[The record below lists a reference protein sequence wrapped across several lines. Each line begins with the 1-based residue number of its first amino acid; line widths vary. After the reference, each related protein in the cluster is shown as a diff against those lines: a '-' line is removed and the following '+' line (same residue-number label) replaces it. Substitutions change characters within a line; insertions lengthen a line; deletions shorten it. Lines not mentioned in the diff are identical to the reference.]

1 MIRRQKKKSAL
12 ESIISQAN
20 NYRQQIAMISL
31 LIILLSFLFPGG
43 KTLLYSYQL
52 NDVSKE
58 EIVAPFNFPILK
70 NNVELQSDL
79 NEAIAL
85 EPYLFVRSNSA
96 VNKQIEEINTFFDLT
111 KKIQIANLKLI
122 ESRNNLYIERFSKN
136 FNRSITI
143 VEADSALLSELKN
156 RMINIFSFTGED
168 DKWNKI
174 LFESTSSSAKI
185 DLETLKKRIIK
196 ISRNRWAE
204 GIYDIPISNILSN
217 QVAMNLSDGKA
228 NILTDPSDYND
239 LQTAWTKARVEITN
253 EFSDNQVIQR
263 EIGYSLIVELM
274 KPNLIFDR
282 ETTERRKQAR
292 LDRVPRNKG
301 IILENERVVEA
312 NKRITEDDLE
322 KLYSLSVAV
331 DAKSASED
339 ILQIALA
346 YLGRLIV
353 VGILVSLL
361 FGFIFVYKRSIFEDQ
376 KMVLFLSIIFLIEGV
391 LTYLLT
397 QKFALSEYLI
407 PITVAAMVITIMF
420 DGFVGLIATFS
431 MALLIGTQIGNNVEF
446 MITSV
451 FISIMG
457 IYTVRNLR
465 RRSQLFTAI
474 FVLIAS
480 SAIAIVGQGLFKGHT
495 WQVMSYDMT
504 NLLLLSVLSPI
515 LTYGLIGILEVSF
528 GITTNLTLIELLDF
542 QQPLLKRLQKE
553 ANGTFNHCV
562 VVGNL
567 AEACADAIGAN
578 SLLCRVGAY
587 YHDIGKML
595 RPEYYI
601 ENQYG
606 GENKHDKLT
615 PVMSAKIIKSHVS
628 DGLLLAKEYS
638 LPSIVSDFIP
648 MHHGTTRVEYFYRK
662 AIEEEKNVDEDQFR
676 YPGPKPN
683 TKETGILM
691 ICEAIEAGIRSIK
704 EPDIIKIDDM
714 ITKIINS
721 RVSSG
726 QLSEC
731 PLTMDEL
738 NRIKGNMDSNTG
750 LLSVLKGIYHIRIE
764 YPDELESNK
773 ATSND

>member
-1 MIRRQKKKSAL
+1 MIRNRKKKSFL
-12 ESIISQAN
+12 EIIFSQS
-20 NYRQQIAMISL
+20 NYYWQQIAMI
-31 LIILLSFLFPGG
+31 LILVISLSFLFPGG

-70 NNVELQSDL
+70 NSNELQSDL
-79 NEAIAL
+79 DEAITL
-85 EPYLFVRSNSA
+85 EPFIFIRSNNA
-96 VNKQIEEINTFFDLT
+96 VAIQLQEIDTFFDLT
-111 KKIQIANLKLI
+111 KKIQRANIKLI
-122 ESRNNLYIERFSKN
+122 NSKNNLYRNRFSEN
-136 FNRSITI
+136 FNASRIA
-143 VEADSALLSELKN
+143 VEADSTSLEQLKN
-156 RMINIFSFTGED
+156 KMIEAFSFIDED
-168 DKWNKI
+168 DKWDMILFDNPSSRNKI
-174 LFESTSSSAKI
+174 NLEKI
-185 DLETLKKRIIK
+185 EKKIIK

-204 GIYDIPISNILSN
+204 GIYDIPILDILSK
-217 QVAMNLSDGKA
+217 QIAMNLLDGKA
-228 NILTDPSDYND
+228 NILVNPSDYND
-239 LQTAWTKARVEITN
+239 LQSAWTKARVEITN
-253 EFSDNQVIQR
+253 EFTENEMIQR

-274 KPNLIFDR
+274 KPNLLYDR
-282 ETTERRKQAR
+282 ETTERRQQAR

-312 NKRITEDDLE
+312 NKRITNDDLE
-322 KLYSLSVAV
+322 KLFSLSLAV

-339 ILQIALA
+339 FVQITLA
-346 YLGRLIV
+346 YLGRIIV

-361 FGFIFVYKRSIFEDQ
+361 FGFLFVYKKTIFEDQ
-376 KMVLFLSIIFLIEGV
+376 KMVLFLCFIFLIEGV
-391 LTYLLT
+391 LAYLFT
-397 QKFALSEYLI
+397 QKLALSEYLI
-407 PITVAAMVITIMF
+407 PITVAAMVVTIMF
-420 DGFVGLIATFS
+420 DGFVGLIAMFS
-431 MALLIGTQIGNNVEF
+431 MTFLIGTQIGNNVEF
-446 MITSV
+446 MITSL
-451 FISIMG
+451 FTSIMG

-474 FVLIAS
+474 FVLIGC
-480 SAIAIVGQGLFKGHT
+480 SALAIIGQGLFKGYD
-495 WQVMSYDMT
+495 WQVMSYDMM

-542 QQPLLKRLQKE
+542 QQPLLKRLQQE

-567 AEACADAIGAN
+567 AEACADSIGAN

-606 GENKHDKLT
+606 GENKHDKLS

-638 LPSIVSDFIP
+638 LPNIVSDFIP
-648 MHHGTTRVEYFYRK
+648 MHHGTTRVEYFYRQ
-662 AIEEEKNVDEDQFR
+662 ALEDNKNVDEEQFK
-676 YPGPKPN
+676 YSGPKPN

-704 EPDIIKIDDM
+704 EPDLIKIEEM
-714 ITKIINS
+714 ITNIINS
-721 RVSSG
+721 RISSG

-738 NRIKGNMDSNTG
+738 TRIKGNMDGNSG
-750 LLSVLKGIYHIRIE
+750 LLSVLKGIYHIRLE
-764 YPDELESNK
+764 YPDELENSK
-773 ATSND
+773 AAEK

>member
-1 MIRRQKKKSAL
+1 
-12 ESIISQAN
+12 
-20 NYRQQIAMISL
+20 
-31 LIILLSFLFPGG
+31 
-43 KTLLYSYQL
+43 L

-79 NEAIAL
+79 DEAIAL

-96 VNKQIEEINTFFDLT
+96 VNNQIKEINTFFDLT
-111 KKIQIANLKLI
+111 KKNQIANLKLI
-122 ESRNNLYIERFSKN
+122 ESRNNLYIDRFSKN
-136 FNRSITI
+136 FNKSRMI
-143 VEADSALLSELKN
+143 VEADSVSLSELNN
-156 RMINIFSFTGED
+156 RMKKTFTFTGED

-174 LFESTSSSAKI
+174 LFESTSSYTEI
-185 DLETLKKRIIK
+185 DLETLKKIIIK

-217 QVAMNLSDGKA
+217 QVAMNLSNGKA
-228 NILTDPSDYND
+228 NILTSPTDYND

-253 EFSDNQVIQR
+253 EFSDKQLIER

-282 ETTERRKQAR
+282 ETTERRQQAR

-339 ILQIALA
+339 TLQIALA

-353 VGILVSLL
+353 VGILASLL

-376 KMVLFLSIIFLIEGV
+376 KMVLFLSIIFLIEGI

-431 MALLIGTQIGNNVEF
+431 MALLIGTQIGNNVDF

-495 WQVMSYDMT
+495 WQAMSYDMT

-628 DGLLLAKEYS
+628 DGLILAKEYS

-704 EPDIIKIDDM
+704 DPDLIKIDDM

-738 NRIKGNMDSNTG
+738 NRIKGNMDGNTG

-764 YPDELESNK
+764 YPDELENNK
-773 ATSND
+773 ANKQ

>member
-1 MIRRQKKKSAL
+1 MIRNRKKKSFL
-12 ESIISQAN
+12 EIIFSQS
-20 NYRQQIAMISL
+20 NYYWQQIAMI
-31 LIILLSFLFPGG
+31 LILVISLSFLFPGG

-70 NNVELQSDL
+70 NSNELQSDL
-79 NEAIAL
+79 DEAITL
-85 EPYLFVRSNSA
+85 EPFIFIRSNNA
-96 VNKQIEEINTFFDLT
+96 VATQLQEIDTFFDLT
-111 KKIQIANLKLI
+111 KKIQRANIKLI
-122 ESRNNLYIERFSKN
+122 NSKNNLYRNRFSEN
-136 FNRSITI
+136 FNASRIA
-143 VEADSALLSELKN
+143 VEADSTSLEQLKN
-156 RMINIFSFTGED
+156 KMIEAFSFIDED
-168 DKWNKI
+168 DKWDMILFDNPSSRNKI
-174 LFESTSSSAKI
+174 NLEKI
-185 DLETLKKRIIK
+185 EKKIIK

-204 GIYDIPISNILSN
+204 GIYDIPILDILSK
-217 QVAMNLSDGKA
+217 QIAMNLLDGKA
-228 NILTDPSDYND
+228 NILVDPSDYND
-239 LQTAWTKARVEITN
+239 LQSAWTKARVEITN
-253 EFSDNQVIQR
+253 EFTENEMIQR

-274 KPNLIFDR
+274 KPNLLYDR
-282 ETTERRKQAR
+282 ETTERRQQAR

-322 KLYSLSVAV
+322 KLFSLSLAV

-339 ILQIALA
+339 FLQITLA
-346 YLGRLIV
+346 YLGRIIV

-361 FGFIFVYKRSIFEDQ
+361 FGFLFVYKKTIFEDQ
-376 KMVLFLSIIFLIEGV
+376 KMVLFLCFIFLIEGV
-391 LTYLLT
+391 LAYLFT
-397 QKFALSEYLI
+397 QKLALSEYLI

-431 MALLIGTQIGNNVEF
+431 MTFLIGTQIGNNVEF
-446 MITSV
+446 MITSL
-451 FISIMG
+451 FTSIMG

-474 FVLIAS
+474 FVLIGC
-480 SAIAIVGQGLFKGHT
+480 SALAIIGQGLFKGYD
-495 WQVMSYDMT
+495 WQVMSYDMM

-542 QQPLLKRLQKE
+542 QQPLLKRLQQE

-567 AEACADAIGAN
+567 AEACADSIGAN

-606 GENKHDKLT
+606 GENKHDKLS

-638 LPSIVSDFIP
+638 LPNIVSDFIP
-648 MHHGTTRVEYFYRK
+648 MHHGTTRVEYFYRQ
-662 AIEEEKNVDEDQFR
+662 ALEDDKNVDEEQFK
-676 YPGPKPN
+676 YSGPKPN

-704 EPDIIKIDDM
+704 EPDLIKIEEM
-714 ITKIINS
+714 ITNIINS
-721 RVSSG
+721 RISSG

-738 NRIKGNMDSNTG
+738 TRIKGNMDGNSG

-764 YPDELESNK
+764 YPDELENSK
-773 ATSND
+773 AAEK

>member
-1 MIRRQKKKSAL
+1 MI
-12 ESIISQAN
+12 E
-20 NYRQQIAMISL
+20 
-31 LIILLSFLFPGG
+31 
-43 KTLLYSYQL
+43 
-52 NDVSKE
+52 
-58 EIVAPFNFPILK
+58 
-70 NNVELQSDL
+70 
-79 NEAIAL
+79 
-85 EPYLFVRSNSA
+85 
-96 VNKQIEEINTFFDLT
+96 
-111 KKIQIANLKLI
+111 
-122 ESRNNLYIERFSKN
+122 
-136 FNRSITI
+136 
-143 VEADSALLSELKN
+143 
-156 RMINIFSFTGED
+156 IFSFIDED
-168 DKWNKI
+168 DKWNMV
-174 LFESTSSSAKI
+174 LFDDLSSRNKI
-185 DLETLKKRIIK
+185 DLEKIEKKIIK

-204 GIYDIPISNILSN
+204 GIYDIPISDILSK
-217 QVAMNLSDGKA
+217 QVAMNLLDGKA
-228 NILTDPSDYND
+228 NILVDPSDYND
-239 LQTAWTKARVEITN
+239 LQAAWTKARVEITN
-253 EFSDNQVIQR
+253 EFTENEITQR

-274 KPNLIFDR
+274 KPNLLFDR
-282 ETTERRKQAR
+282 ETTERRQQAR

-322 KLYSLSVAV
+322 KLFSLSLAV

-339 ILQIALA
+339 IVQITLA
-346 YLGRLIV
+346 YLGRIIV
-353 VGILVSLL
+353 IGILVSLL
-361 FGFIFVYKRSIFEDQ
+361 FGFLFVYKKTIFEDQ
-376 KMVLFLSIIFLIEGV
+376 KMVLFLCFIFLIEGV
-391 LTYLLT
+391 LAYLFT
-397 QKFALSEYLI
+397 QKLALSEYLI

-431 MALLIGTQIGNNVEF
+431 MIFLIGTQIGNNVEF
-446 MITSV
+446 MITSL
-451 FISIMG
+451 FTSIMG

-474 FVLIAS
+474 FVLIGC
-480 SAIAIVGQGLFKGHT
+480 SALAIIGQGLFKGYD
-495 WQVMSYDMT
+495 WQIMSYDMM
-504 NLLLLSVLSPI
+504 NLLLLSILSPI

-542 QQPLLKRLQKE
+542 QQPLLKRLQQE

-638 LPSIVSDFIP
+638 LPKIVSDFIP
-648 MHHGTTRVEYFYRK
+648 MHHGTSRVEYFYRQ
-662 AIEEEKNVDEDQFR
+662 ALEEDNNVDEEQFK
-676 YPGPKPN
+676 YSGPKPN

-704 EPDIIKIDDM
+704 EPDLIKIEEM

-721 RVSSG
+721 RISSG

-738 NRIKGNMDSNTG
+738 TRIKGNMDGNSG

-764 YPDELESNK
+764 YPEELENSK
-773 ATSND
+773 AAEK

>member
-1 MIRRQKKKSAL
+1 MIRGQKKKSAL

-20 NYRQQIAMISL
+20 NYWQQIAMIFL

-79 NEAIAL
+79 DEAIAL

-96 VNKQIEEINTFFDLT
+96 VNNQIEEINTFFDLT

-122 ESRNNLYIERFSKN
+122 ESRNNLYRERFSKN
-136 FNRSITI
+136 FNKSRMI
-143 VEADSALLSELKN
+143 VEADSVSLSELNSRMKN
-156 RMINIFSFTGED
+156 TFTFTGED

-174 LFESTSSSAKI
+174 LYESTSSYTEI
-185 DLETLKKRIIK
+185 DLETLKKIIIK

-217 QVAMNLSDGKA
+217 QVAMNLSNGKA
-228 NILTDPSDYND
+228 NILTSPSDYND

-253 EFSDNQVIQR
+253 EFSDKQLIER

-282 ETTERRKQAR
+282 ETTERRQQAR

-331 DAKSASED
+331 DAKSASQD
-339 ILQIALA
+339 TLQIALA

-353 VGILVSLL
+353 VGILASLL

-376 KMVLFLSIIFLIEGV
+376 KMVLFLSIIFLIEGI

-431 MALLIGTQIGNNVEF
+431 MALLIGTQIGNNVDF

-495 WQVMSYDMT
+495 WQAMSYDMT

-628 DGLLLAKEYS
+628 DGLILAKEYS

-704 EPDIIKIDDM
+704 DPDLIKIDDM

-738 NRIKGNMDSNTG
+738 NRIKGNMDGNTG

-773 ATSND
+773 ATKQ

>member
-1 MIRRQKKKSAL
+1 MIRNRKKKSFL
-12 ESIISQAN
+12 EIIFSQS
-20 NYRQQIAMISL
+20 NYYWQQIAMI
-31 LIILLSFLFPGG
+31 LILVISLSFLFPGG

-70 NNVELQSDL
+70 NSNELQSDL
-79 NEAIAL
+79 DEAITL
-85 EPYLFVRSNSA
+85 EPFIFIRSNNA
-96 VNKQIEEINTFFDLT
+96 VAIQLQEIDTFFDLT
-111 KKIQIANLKLI
+111 KKIQRANIKLI
-122 ESRNNLYIERFSKN
+122 NSKNNLYRNRFSEN
-136 FNRSITI
+136 FNASRIA
-143 VEADSALLSELKN
+143 VEADSTSLEQLKN
-156 RMINIFSFTGED
+156 KMIEAFSFIDED
-168 DKWNKI
+168 DKWDMILFDNPSSRNKI
-174 LFESTSSSAKI
+174 NLEKI
-185 DLETLKKRIIK
+185 EKKIIK

-204 GIYDIPISNILSN
+204 GIYDIPILDILSK
-217 QVAMNLSDGKA
+217 QIAMNLLDGKA
-228 NILTDPSDYND
+228 NILVDPSDYND
-239 LQTAWTKARVEITN
+239 LQSAWTKARVEITN
-253 EFSDNQVIQR
+253 EFTENEMIQR

-274 KPNLIFDR
+274 KPNLLYDR
-282 ETTERRKQAR
+282 ETTERRQQAR

-312 NKRITEDDLE
+312 NKRITDDDLE
-322 KLYSLSVAV
+322 KLFSLSLAV

-339 ILQIALA
+339 FVQITLA
-346 YLGRLIV
+346 YLGRIIV

-361 FGFIFVYKRSIFEDQ
+361 FGFLFVYKKTIFEDQ
-376 KMVLFLSIIFLIEGV
+376 KMVLFLCFIFLIEGV
-391 LTYLLT
+391 LAYLFT
-397 QKFALSEYLI
+397 QKLALSEYLI
-407 PITVAAMVITIMF
+407 PITVAAMVVTIMF

-431 MALLIGTQIGNNVEF
+431 MTFLIGTQIGNNVEF
-446 MITSV
+446 MITSL
-451 FISIMG
+451 FTSIMG

-465 RRSQLFTAI
+465 HRSQLFTAI
-474 FVLIAS
+474 FVLIGC
-480 SAIAIVGQGLFKGHT
+480 SALAIIGQGLFKGYD
-495 WQVMSYDMT
+495 WQVMSYDMM

-542 QQPLLKRLQKE
+542 QQPLLKRLQQE

-567 AEACADAIGAN
+567 AEACADSIGAN

-606 GENKHDKLT
+606 GENKHDKLS

-638 LPSIVSDFIP
+638 LPNIVSDFIP
-648 MHHGTTRVEYFYRK
+648 MHHGTTRVEYFYRQ
-662 AIEEEKNVDEDQFR
+662 ALEDDKNVDEEQFK
-676 YPGPKPN
+676 YSGPKPN

-704 EPDIIKIDDM
+704 EPDLIKIEEM
-714 ITKIINS
+714 ITNIINS
-721 RVSSG
+721 RISSG

-731 PLTMDEL
+731 PLTMEEL
-738 NRIKGNMDSNTG
+738 TRIKGNMDGNSG

-764 YPDELESNK
+764 YPDELENSK
-773 ATSND
+773 AAEK

>member
-1 MIRRQKKKSAL
+1 MIRNRKKKSFL
-12 ESIISQAN
+12 EIIFSQS
-20 NYRQQIAMISL
+20 NYYWQQIAMI
-31 LIILLSFLFPGG
+31 LILVISLSFLFPGG

-70 NNVELQSDL
+70 NSNELQSDL
-79 NEAIAL
+79 DEAITL
-85 EPYLFVRSNSA
+85 EPFIFIRSNNA
-96 VNKQIEEINTFFDLT
+96 VAIQLQEIDTFFDLT
-111 KKIQIANLKLI
+111 KKIQRANIKLI
-122 ESRNNLYIERFSKN
+122 NSKNNLYRNRFSEN
-136 FNRSITI
+136 FNASRIA
-143 VEADSALLSELKN
+143 VEADSTSLEQLKN
-156 RMINIFSFTGED
+156 KMIEAFSFIDED
-168 DKWNKI
+168 DKWDMILFDNPSSRNKI
-174 LFESTSSSAKI
+174 NLEKI
-185 DLETLKKRIIK
+185 EKKIIK

-204 GIYDIPISNILSN
+204 GIYDIPILDILSK
-217 QVAMNLSDGKA
+217 QIAMNLLDGKA
-228 NILTDPSDYND
+228 NILVDPSDYND
-239 LQTAWTKARVEITN
+239 LQSAWTKARVEITN
-253 EFSDNQVIQR
+253 EFTENEMIQR

-274 KPNLIFDR
+274 KPNLLYDR
-282 ETTERRKQAR
+282 ETTERRQQAR

-312 NKRITEDDLE
+312 NKRITNDDLE
-322 KLYSLSVAV
+322 KLFSLSLAV

-339 ILQIALA
+339 FVQITLA
-346 YLGRLIV
+346 YLGRIIV

-361 FGFIFVYKRSIFEDQ
+361 FGFLFVYKKTIFEDQ
-376 KMVLFLSIIFLIEGV
+376 KMVLFLCFIFLIEGV
-391 LTYLLT
+391 LAYLFT
-397 QKFALSEYLI
+397 QKLALSEYLI
-407 PITVAAMVITIMF
+407 PITVAAMVVTIMF

-431 MALLIGTQIGNNVEF
+431 MTFLIGTQIGNNVEF
-446 MITSV
+446 MITSL
-451 FISIMG
+451 FTSIMG

-474 FVLIAS
+474 FVLIGC
-480 SAIAIVGQGLFKGHT
+480 SALAIIGQGLFKGYD
-495 WQVMSYDMT
+495 WQVMSYDMM

-542 QQPLLKRLQKE
+542 QQPLLKRLQQE

-567 AEACADAIGAN
+567 AEACADSIGAN

-606 GENKHDKLT
+606 GENKHDKLS

-638 LPSIVSDFIP
+638 LPNIVSDFIP
-648 MHHGTTRVEYFYRK
+648 MHHGTTRVEYFYRQ
-662 AIEEEKNVDEDQFR
+662 ALEDNKNVDEEQFK
-676 YPGPKPN
+676 YSGPKPN

-704 EPDIIKIDDM
+704 EPDLIKIEEM
-714 ITKIINS
+714 ITNIINS
-721 RVSSG
+721 RISSG

-738 NRIKGNMDSNTG
+738 TRIKGNMDGNSG
-750 LLSVLKGIYHIRIE
+750 LLSVLKGIYHIRLE
-764 YPDELESNK
+764 YPDELENSK
-773 ATSND
+773 AAEK

>member
-1 MIRRQKKKSAL
+1 MIRGQKKKSAL

-20 NYRQQIAMISL
+20 NYWQQIAMIFL

-79 NEAIAL
+79 DEAIAL

-96 VNKQIEEINTFFDLT
+96 VNNQIEEINTFFDLT

-122 ESRNNLYIERFSKN
+122 ESRNNLYRERFSKN
-136 FNRSITI
+136 FNKSRMI
-143 VEADSALLSELKN
+143 VEADSVSLSELNSRMKN
-156 RMINIFSFTGED
+156 TFTFTGED

-174 LFESTSSSAKI
+174 LYESTSSYTEI
-185 DLETLKKRIIK
+185 DLETLKKIIIK

-217 QVAMNLSDGKA
+217 QVAMNLSNGKA
-228 NILTDPSDYND
+228 NILTSPSDYND

-253 EFSDNQVIQR
+253 EFSDKQLIER

-282 ETTERRKQAR
+282 ETTERRQQAR

-339 ILQIALA
+339 TLQIALA

-353 VGILVSLL
+353 VGILASLL

-376 KMVLFLSIIFLIEGV
+376 KMVLFLSIIFLIEGI

-431 MALLIGTQIGNNVEF
+431 MALLIGTQIGNNVDF

-495 WQVMSYDMT
+495 WQAMSYDMT

-628 DGLLLAKEYS
+628 DGLILAKEYS

-662 AIEEEKNVDEDQFR
+662 ATEQEKNVDEDQFR

-704 EPDIIKIDDM
+704 DPDLIKIDDM

-738 NRIKGNMDSNTG
+738 NRIKGNMDGNTG

-773 ATSND
+773 ASKQ

>member
-1 MIRRQKKKSAL
+1 MIRNQKKKSFL
-12 ESIISQAN
+12 EIIFSQS
-20 NYRQQIAMISL
+20 NYYWQQIAMI
-31 LIILLSFLFPGG
+31 LILVISLSFLFPGG

-70 NNVELQSDL
+70 NSNELKSDL
-79 NEAIAL
+79 DEAITL
-85 EPYLFVRSNSA
+85 EPFIFIRSNNA
-96 VNKQIEEINTFFDLT
+96 VSNQLQEIDTFFDLT
-111 KKIQIANLKLI
+111 EKIQRANIKLI
-122 ESRNNLYIERFSKN
+122 KSKNNLYRERFSEN
-136 FNRSITI
+136 FNSSRIA
-143 VEADSALLSELKN
+143 VEADSTSLEQLKN
-156 RMINIFSFTGED
+156 KMIEIFSFIDED
-168 DKWNKI
+168 DKWNMV
-174 LFESTSSSAKI
+174 LFDDLSSRNKI
-185 DLETLKKRIIK
+185 DLEKIEKKIIK

-204 GIYDIPISNILSN
+204 GIYDIPISDILSK
-217 QVAMNLSDGKA
+217 QVAMNLLDGKA
-228 NILTDPSDYND
+228 NILVDPSDYND
-239 LQTAWTKARVEITN
+239 LQAAWTKARVEITN
-253 EFSDNQVIQR
+253 EFTENEITQR

-274 KPNLIFDR
+274 KPNLLFDR
-282 ETTERRKQAR
+282 ETTERRQQAR

-322 KLYSLSVAV
+322 KLFSLSLAV

-339 ILQIALA
+339 IVQITLA
-346 YLGRLIV
+346 YLGRIIV
-353 VGILVSLL
+353 IGILVSLL
-361 FGFIFVYKRSIFEDQ
+361 FGFLFVYKKTIFEDQ
-376 KMVLFLSIIFLIEGV
+376 KMVLFLCFIFLIEGV
-391 LTYLLT
+391 LAYLFT
-397 QKFALSEYLI
+397 QKLALSEYLI

-431 MALLIGTQIGNNVEF
+431 MIFLIGTQIGNNVEF
-446 MITSV
+446 MITSL
-451 FISIMG
+451 FTSIMG

-474 FVLIAS
+474 FVLIGC
-480 SAIAIVGQGLFKGHT
+480 SALAIIGQGLFKGYD
-495 WQVMSYDMT
+495 WQIMSYDMM
-504 NLLLLSVLSPI
+504 NLLLLSILSPI

-542 QQPLLKRLQKE
+542 QQPLLKRLQQE

-567 AEACADAIGAN
+567 AEACADSIGAN

-638 LPSIVSDFIP
+638 LPNIVSDFIP
-648 MHHGTTRVEYFYRK
+648 MHHGTSRVEYFYRQ
-662 AIEEEKNVDEDQFR
+662 ALEEDNNVDEEQFK
-676 YPGPKPN
+676 YSGPKPN

-704 EPDIIKIDDM
+704 EPDLIKIEEM

-721 RVSSG
+721 RISSG

-738 NRIKGNMDSNTG
+738 TRIKGNMDGNSG

-764 YPDELESNK
+764 YPEELENSK
-773 ATSND
+773 AAEK

>member
-1 MIRRQKKKSAL
+1 MIRNRKKKSFL
-12 ESIISQAN
+12 EIIFSQS
-20 NYRQQIAMISL
+20 NYYWQQIAMI
-31 LIILLSFLFPGG
+31 LILVISLSFLFPGG

-70 NNVELQSDL
+70 NSNELQSDL
-79 NEAIAL
+79 DEAITL
-85 EPYLFVRSNSA
+85 EPFIFIRSNNA
-96 VNKQIEEINTFFDLT
+96 VAIQLQEIDTFFDLT
-111 KKIQIANLKLI
+111 KKIQRANIKLI
-122 ESRNNLYIERFSKN
+122 NSKNNLYRNRFSEN
-136 FNRSITI
+136 FNASRIA
-143 VEADSALLSELKN
+143 VEADSTSLEQLKN
-156 RMINIFSFTGED
+156 KMIEAFSFIDED
-168 DKWNKI
+168 DKWDMILFDNPSSRNKI
-174 LFESTSSSAKI
+174 NLEKI
-185 DLETLKKRIIK
+185 EKKIIK

-204 GIYDIPISNILSN
+204 GIYDIPILDILSK
-217 QVAMNLSDGKA
+217 QIAMNLLDGKA
-228 NILTDPSDYND
+228 NILVNPSDYND
-239 LQTAWTKARVEITN
+239 LQSAWTKARVEITN
-253 EFSDNQVIQR
+253 EFTENEMIQR

-274 KPNLIFDR
+274 KPNLLYDR
-282 ETTERRKQAR
+282 ETTERRQQAR

-312 NKRITEDDLE
+312 NKRITNDDLE
-322 KLYSLSVAV
+322 KLFSLSLAV

-339 ILQIALA
+339 FVQITLA
-346 YLGRLIV
+346 YLGRIIV

-361 FGFIFVYKRSIFEDQ
+361 FGFLFVYKKTIFEDQ
-376 KMVLFLSIIFLIEGV
+376 KMVLFLCFIFLIEGV
-391 LTYLLT
+391 LAYLFT
-397 QKFALSEYLI
+397 QKLALSEYLI
-407 PITVAAMVITIMF
+407 PITVAAMVVTIMF
-420 DGFVGLIATFS
+420 DGFVGLIAMFS
-431 MALLIGTQIGNNVEF
+431 MTFLIGTQIGNNVEF
-446 MITSV
+446 MITSL
-451 FISIMG
+451 FTSIMG

-474 FVLIAS
+474 FVLIGC
-480 SAIAIVGQGLFKGHT
+480 SALAIIGQGLFKGYD
-495 WQVMSYDMT
+495 WQVMSYDMM

-542 QQPLLKRLQKE
+542 QQPLLKRLQQE

-567 AEACADAIGAN
+567 AEACADSIGAN

-606 GENKHDKLT
+606 GENKHDKLS

-628 DGLLLAKEYS
+628 DGLLLAKEYN
-638 LPSIVSDFIP
+638 LPSVVSDFIP
-648 MHHGTTRVEYFYRK
+648 MHHGTTRVEYVYRQ
-662 AIEEEKNVDEDQFR
+662 ALEDNKNVDEEQFK
-676 YPGPKPN
+676 YSGPKPN

-704 EPDIIKIDDM
+704 EPDLIKIEEM
-714 ITKIINS
+714 ITNIINS
-721 RVSSG
+721 RISSG

-738 NRIKGNMDSNTG
+738 TRIKGNMDGNSG
-750 LLSVLKGIYHIRIE
+750 LLSVLKGIYHIRLE
-764 YPDELESNK
+764 YPDELENSK
-773 ATSND
+773 AAEK

>member
-1 MIRRQKKKSAL
+1 MIRNQKKKSFL
-12 ESIISQAN
+12 EIIFSQS
-20 NYRQQIAMISL
+20 NYYWQQIAMI
-31 LIILLSFLFPGG
+31 LILVISLSFLFPGG

-70 NNVELQSDL
+70 NSNELKSDL
-79 NEAIAL
+79 DEAITL
-85 EPYLFVRSNSA
+85 EPFIFIRSNNA
-96 VNKQIEEINTFFDLT
+96 VSNQLQEIDTFFDLT
-111 KKIQIANLKLI
+111 EKIQRANIKLI
-122 ESRNNLYIERFSKN
+122 KSKNNLYRERFSEN
-136 FNRSITI
+136 FNSSRIA
-143 VEADSALLSELKN
+143 VEADSTSLEQLKN
-156 RMINIFSFTGED
+156 KMIEIFSFIDED
-168 DKWNKI
+168 DKWNMV
-174 LFESTSSSAKI
+174 LFDDLSSRNKI
-185 DLETLKKRIIK
+185 DLEKIEKKIIK

-204 GIYDIPISNILSN
+204 GIYDIPISDILSK
-217 QVAMNLSDGKA
+217 QVAMNLLDGKA
-228 NILTDPSDYND
+228 NILVDPSDYND
-239 LQTAWTKARVEITN
+239 LQAAWTKARVEITN
-253 EFSDNQVIQR
+253 EFTENEITQR

-274 KPNLIFDR
+274 KPNLLFDR
-282 ETTERRKQAR
+282 ETTERRQQAR

-322 KLYSLSVAV
+322 KLFSLSLAV

-339 ILQIALA
+339 IVQITLA
-346 YLGRLIV
+346 YLGRIIV
-353 VGILVSLL
+353 IGILVSLL
-361 FGFIFVYKRSIFEDQ
+361 FGFLFVYKKTIFEDQ
-376 KMVLFLSIIFLIEGV
+376 KMVLFLCFIFLIEGV
-391 LTYLLT
+391 LAYLFT
-397 QKFALSEYLI
+397 QKLALSEYLI

-431 MALLIGTQIGNNVEF
+431 MIFLIGTQIGNNVEF
-446 MITSV
+446 MITSL
-451 FISIMG
+451 FTSIMG

-474 FVLIAS
+474 FVLIGC
-480 SAIAIVGQGLFKGHT
+480 SALAIIGQGLFKGYD
-495 WQVMSYDMT
+495 WQIMSYDMM
-504 NLLLLSVLSPI
+504 NLLLLSILSPI

-542 QQPLLKRLQKE
+542 QQPLLKRLQQE

-638 LPSIVSDFIP
+638 LPNIVSDFIP
-648 MHHGTTRVEYFYRK
+648 MHHGTSRVEYFYRQ
-662 AIEEEKNVDEDQFR
+662 ALEEDNNVDEEQFK
-676 YPGPKPN
+676 YSGPKPN

-704 EPDIIKIDDM
+704 EPDLIKIEEM

-721 RVSSG
+721 RISSG

-738 NRIKGNMDSNTG
+738 TRIKGNMDGNSG

-764 YPDELESNK
+764 YPEELENSK
-773 ATSND
+773 AAEK

>member
-1 MIRRQKKKSAL
+1 MIRNQKKKSFL
-12 ESIISQAN
+12 EIIFSQS
-20 NYRQQIAMISL
+20 NYYWQQIAMI
-31 LIILLSFLFPGG
+31 LILVISLSFLFPGG

-70 NNVELQSDL
+70 NSNELQSDL
-79 NEAIAL
+79 DEAITL
-85 EPYLFVRSNSA
+85 EPFIFIRSNNA
-96 VNKQIEEINTFFDLT
+96 VANQLQEIDTFFDLT
-111 KKIQIANLKLI
+111 KKIQRANIKLI
-122 ESRNNLYIERFSKN
+122 NSKNNLYRNRFSEN
-136 FNRSITI
+136 FNASRIA
-143 VEADSALLSELKN
+143 VEADSTSLEQLKN
-156 RMINIFSFTGED
+156 KMIEVFSFIDED
-168 DKWNKI
+168 DKWDMI
-174 LFESTSSSAKI
+174 LFDNPSSRNKI
-185 DLETLKKRIIK
+185 DLEKIEKKIIK

-204 GIYDIPISNILSN
+204 GIYDIPILDILSK
-217 QVAMNLSDGKA
+217 QIAMNLLDGKA
-228 NILTDPSDYND
+228 NILVDPSDYND
-239 LQTAWTKARVEITN
+239 LQSAWTKARVEITN
-253 EFSDNQVIQR
+253 EFTENEMIQR

-274 KPNLIFDR
+274 KPNLLFDR
-282 ETTERRKQAR
+282 ETTERRQQAR

-312 NKRITEDDLE
+312 NKRITNDDLE
-322 KLYSLSVAV
+322 KLFSLSLAV

-339 ILQIALA
+339 IVQISLA
-346 YLGRLIV
+346 YLGRIIV

-361 FGFIFVYKRSIFEDQ
+361 FGFLFVYKKTIFEDQ
-376 KMVLFLSIIFLIEGV
+376 KMVLFLCFIFLIEGV
-391 LTYLLT
+391 LAYLFT
-397 QKFALSEYLI
+397 QKLALSEYLI
-407 PITVAAMVITIMF
+407 PITVAAMVVTIMF

-431 MALLIGTQIGNNVEF
+431 MTFLIGTQIGNNVEF
-446 MITSV
+446 MITSL
-451 FISIMG
+451 FTSIMG

-474 FVLIAS
+474 FVLIGC
-480 SAIAIVGQGLFKGHT
+480 SALAIIGQGLFKGYD
-495 WQVMSYDMT
+495 WQVMSYDMM

-542 QQPLLKRLQKE
+542 QQPLLKRLQQE

-567 AEACADAIGAN
+567 AEACADSIGAN

-606 GENKHDKLT
+606 GENKHDKLS

-638 LPSIVSDFIP
+638 LPNIVSDFIP
-648 MHHGTTRVEYFYRK
+648 MHHGTTRVEYFYRQ
-662 AIEEEKNVDEDQFR
+662 ALEDDKNVDEEQFK
-676 YPGPKPN
+676 YSGPKPN

-704 EPDIIKIDDM
+704 EPDLIKIEEM
-714 ITKIINS
+714 ITNIINS
-721 RVSSG
+721 RISSG

-738 NRIKGNMDSNTG
+738 TRIKGNMDGNSG

-764 YPDELESNK
+764 YPDELENSK
-773 ATSND
+773 AAEK

>member
-1 MIRRQKKKSAL
+1 MIRGQKKKSAL

-20 NYRQQIAMISL
+20 NYWQQIAMLSL
-31 LIILLSFLFPGG
+31 LIVSLAFLFPRG

-79 NEAIAL
+79 DEAIAL

-122 ESRNNLYIERFSKN
+122 ESKNNLYKERFSKN
-136 FNRSITI
+136 FNRARTI
-143 VEADSALLSELKN
+143 SEADSVSLSELKN
-156 RMINIFSFTGED
+156 KMKNTFTFTGED

-174 LFESTSSSAKI
+174 LFESTSSYTEI
-185 DLETLKKRIIK
+185 DLETLKKIIIK

-217 QVAMNLSDGKA
+217 QIAMNLSDGKA
-228 NILTDPSDYND
+228 NILTNPSDYND
-239 LQTAWTKARVEITN
+239 LQAAWTKARVEITN
-253 EFSDNQVIQR
+253 QFSDKQLIER

-282 ETTERRKQAR
+282 ETTERRQQAR

-339 ILQIALA
+339 TLQIALA

-480 SAIAIVGQGLFKGHT
+480 SAISIVGQGLFKGHT

-504 NLLLLSVLSPI
+504 NLLLLSV
-515 LTYGLIGILEVSF
+515 
-528 GITTNLTLIELLDF
+528 
-542 QQPLLKRLQKE
+542 
-553 ANGTFNHCV
+553 
-562 VVGNL
+562 
-567 AEACADAIGAN
+567 
-578 SLLCRVGAY
+578 
-587 YHDIGKML
+587 
-595 RPEYYI
+595 
-601 ENQYG
+601 
-606 GENKHDKLT
+606 
-615 PVMSAKIIKSHVS
+615 
-628 DGLLLAKEYS
+628 
-638 LPSIVSDFIP
+638 
-648 MHHGTTRVEYFYRK
+648 
-662 AIEEEKNVDEDQFR
+662 
-676 YPGPKPN
+676 
-683 TKETGILM
+683 
-691 ICEAIEAGIRSIK
+691 
-704 EPDIIKIDDM
+704 
-714 ITKIINS
+714 
-721 RVSSG
+721 
-726 QLSEC
+726 
-731 PLTMDEL
+731 
-738 NRIKGNMDSNTG
+738 
-750 LLSVLKGIYHIRIE
+750 
-764 YPDELESNK
+764 
-773 ATSND
+773 

>member
-1 MIRRQKKKSAL
+1 MIRNQKKKSFL
-12 ESIISQAN
+12 EIIFSQS
-20 NYRQQIAMISL
+20 NYYWQQIAMIF
-31 LIILLSFLFPGG
+31 ILVISLSFLFPGG

-70 NNVELQSDL
+70 NSNELQSDL
-79 NEAIAL
+79 DEAITL
-85 EPYLFVRSNSA
+85 EPFIFIRSNDA
-96 VNKQIEEINTFFDLT
+96 VAKQLQEIDTFFDLT
-111 KKIQIANLKLI
+111 EKIQRANIKLI
-122 ESRNNLYIERFSKN
+122 NSKNNLYRERFSEN
-136 FNRSITI
+136 FNASRIA
-143 VEADSALLSELKN
+143 VEADSTSLKHLKDK
-156 RMINIFSFTGED
+156 MIETFSFIDED
-168 DKWNKI
+168 DKWGMV
-174 LFESTSSSAKI
+174 LFDDPSSRNNI
-185 DLETLKKRIIK
+185 DLEKIEKKIIK

-204 GIYDIPISNILSN
+204 GIYDIPISDILSK
-217 QVAMNLSDGKA
+217 QVAMNLLDGKA
-228 NILTDPSDYND
+228 NILVDPSDYND
-239 LQTAWTKARVEITN
+239 LQAAWTKARVEITN
-253 EFSDNQVIQR
+253 EFTENEITQR

-274 KPNLIFDR
+274 KPNLLFDR
-282 ETTERRKQAR
+282 ETTERRQQAR

-322 KLYSLSVAV
+322 KLFSLSLAV

-339 ILQIALA
+339 IVQITLA
-346 YLGRLIV
+346 YLGRIIV

-361 FGFIFVYKRSIFEDQ
+361 FGFLFVYKKTIFEDQ
-376 KMVLFLSIIFLIEGV
+376 KMVLFLCFIFLIEGV
-391 LTYLLT
+391 LAYLFT
-397 QKFALSEYLI
+397 QKLALSEYLI

-431 MALLIGTQIGNNVEF
+431 MIFLIGTQIGNNVEF
-446 MITSV
+446 MITSL
-451 FISIMG
+451 FTSIMG

-474 FVLIAS
+474 FVLIGCS
-480 SAIAIVGQGLFKGHT
+480 TLAIIGQGLFKGYD
-495 WQVMSYDMT
+495 WQIMSYDMM

-542 QQPLLKRLQKE
+542 QQPLLKRLQQE

-638 LPSIVSDFIP
+638 LPKIVSDFIP
-648 MHHGTTRVEYFYRK
+648 MHHGTSRVEYFYRQ
-662 AIEEEKNVDEDQFR
+662 ALEEDNNVDEEQFK
-676 YPGPKPN
+676 YSGPKPN

-704 EPDIIKIDDM
+704 EPDLIKIEEM

-721 RVSSG
+721 RISSG

-738 NRIKGNMDSNTG
+738 TRIKGNMDGNSG

-764 YPDELESNK
+764 YPEELENSK
-773 ATSND
+773 AAEK

>member
-1 MIRRQKKKSAL
+1 MIRNQKNKSFL
-12 ESIISQAN
+12 EIILSQS
-20 NYRQQIAMISL
+20 NYYWQQIAMI
-31 LIILLSFLFPGG
+31 LILVISLSFLFPGG

-70 NNVELQSDL
+70 NSNELQSDL
-79 NEAIAL
+79 DEAITL
-85 EPYLFVRSNSA
+85 EPFIFIRSNDA
-96 VNKQIEEINTFFDLT
+96 VAKQLQEIDTFFDLT
-111 KKIQIANLKLI
+111 EKIQRANIKLI
-122 ESRNNLYIERFSKN
+122 NSKSNLYRERFSEN
-136 FNRSITI
+136 FNASRIA
-143 VEADSALLSELKN
+143 VEADSTSLEQLKDK
-156 RMINIFSFTGED
+156 MIETFSFIDED
-168 DKWNKI
+168 DKWGMV
-174 LFESTSSSAKI
+174 LFDDPSSRNNI
-185 DLETLKKRIIK
+185 DLEKIEKKIIK

-204 GIYDIPISNILSN
+204 GIYDIPISDILSK
-217 QVAMNLSDGKA
+217 QVAMNLLDGKA
-228 NILTDPSDYND
+228 NILVDPSDYND
-239 LQTAWTKARVEITN
+239 LQAAWTKARVEITN
-253 EFSDNQVIQR
+253 EFTENEITQR

-274 KPNLIFDR
+274 KPNLLFDR
-282 ETTERRKQAR
+282 ETTERRQQAR

-322 KLYSLSVAV
+322 KLFSLSLAV

-339 ILQIALA
+339 ILQITLA
-346 YLGRLIV
+346 YLGRIIV

-361 FGFIFVYKRSIFEDQ
+361 FGFLFVYKKIIFEDQ
-376 KMVLFLSIIFLIEGV
+376 KMVLFLCFIFLIEGV
-391 LTYLLT
+391 LAYLFT
-397 QKFALSEYLI
+397 QKLALSEYLI

-431 MALLIGTQIGNNVEF
+431 MIFLIGTQIGNNVEF
-446 MITSV
+446 MITSL
-451 FISIMG
+451 FTSIMG

-474 FVLIAS
+474 FVLIGCS
-480 SAIAIVGQGLFKGHT
+480 TLAIIGQGLFKGYD
-495 WQVMSYDMT
+495 WQIMSYDMM

-542 QQPLLKRLQKE
+542 QQPLLKRLQQE

-638 LPSIVSDFIP
+638 LPKIVSDFIP
-648 MHHGTTRVEYFYRK
+648 MHHGTSRVEYFYRQ
-662 AIEEEKNVDEDQFR
+662 ALEEDNNVDEEQFK
-676 YPGPKPN
+676 YSGPKPN

-704 EPDIIKIDDM
+704 EPDLIKIEEM

-721 RVSSG
+721 RISSG

-738 NRIKGNMDSNTG
+738 TRIKGNMDGNSG

-764 YPDELESNK
+764 YPEELENSK
-773 ATSND
+773 AAEK

>member
-1 MIRRQKKKSAL
+1 MYRRQKKKSIL
-12 ESIISQAN
+12 ELTISQVN
-20 NYRQQIAMISL
+20 NYWQQIVMISL
-31 LIILLSFLFPGG
+31 LIISLSFLFPGG

-70 NNVELQSDL
+70 NNEELQSDL
-79 NEAIAL
+79 DEAIAL

-96 VNKQIEEINTFFDLT
+96 VNNQIKEINTFFDLT
-111 KKIQIANLKLI
+111 KKIQTANLKLI
-122 ESRNNLYIERFSKN
+122 ESRNNLYRERFSKN
-136 FNRSITI
+136 FDRSRTI
-143 VEADSALLSELKN
+143 VEADSASLYELKN
-156 RMINIFSFTGED
+156 RMINTFSFTKED

-174 LFESTSSSAKI
+174 LFESTSSYTII
-185 DLETLKKRIIK
+185 DLEKLKKRIIK

-228 NILTDPSDYND
+228 NILLEPSDYND

-253 EFSDNQVIQR
+253 EFSDNQLIQR

-282 ETTERRKQAR
+282 ETTERRQQAR

-312 NKRITEDDLE
+312 NKRITKDDLE
-322 KLYSLSVAV
+322 KLFSLTVAV
-331 DAKSASED
+331 DAKSASQD
-339 ILQIALA
+339 TLQIVLA

-361 FGFIFVYKRSIFEDQ
+361 FGFIFVYKKSIFEDQ
-376 KMVLFLSIIFLIEGV
+376 KMVLFLSIIFLIEGI
-391 LTYLLT
+391 LTYILT

-407 PITVAAMVITIMF
+407 PITLASMIITIMF

-465 RRSQLFTAI
+465 QRSQLFTAI
-474 FVLIAS
+474 FVLIIS
-480 SAIAIVGQGLFKGHT
+480 SALAIVGQGLFKGHA

-504 NLLLLSVLSPI
+504 NLLLLSLLSPI

-606 GENKHDKLT
+606 GENKHDKLP

-628 DGLLLAKEYS
+628 DGLLLAKEYN

-662 AIEEEKNVDEDQFR
+662 AIEQEKNVEEDQFR

-704 EPDIIKIDDM
+704 DPDLIKIDDM

-721 RVSSG
+721 RISSG

-738 NRIKGNMDSNTG
+738 NRIKGNMDGNTG

-764 YPDELESNK
+764 YPDELESSK
-773 ATSND
+773 AIKND

>member
-1 MIRRQKKKSAL
+1 MLRRQKKKSIL
-12 ESIISQAN
+12 ESVINQAN
-20 NYRQQIAMISL
+20 NYWQQIAMISL

-58 EIVAPFNFPILK
+58 EIVAPFNFSILK

-79 NEAIAL
+79 DEAIAL
-85 EPYLFVRSNSA
+85 EPYLFIRSNSA
-96 VNKQIEEINTFFDLT
+96 VNSQIEEINTFFDLT

-136 FNRSITI
+136 FNKSRSI
-143 VEADSALLSELKN
+143 VEADSVSLSELKN
-156 RMINIFSFTGED
+156 KMKNTFTFTGED

-174 LFESTSSSAKI
+174 LFESTSSYTEI

-228 NILTDPSDYND
+228 NILTNPSDYND

-282 ETTERRKQAR
+282 ETTERRQQAR

-339 ILQIALA
+339 TLQIALA
-346 YLGRLIV
+346 YLGRLMV
-353 VGILVSLL
+353 VGILASLL

-376 KMVLFLSIIFLIEGV
+376 KMVLFLSIIFLIEGI

-397 QKFALSEYLI
+397 QKLTLSEYLI

-628 DGLLLAKEYS
+628 DGLILAKEYS

-662 AIEEEKNVDEDQFR
+662 ATEEEKNVDEDQFR

-704 EPDIIKIDDM
+704 DPDLIKIDDM

-738 NRIKGNMDSNTG
+738 NRIKGNMDGNTG

-773 ATSND
+773 ATKQ

>member
-1 MIRRQKKKSAL
+1 MIRNRKKKSFL
-12 ESIISQAN
+12 EIIFSQS
-20 NYRQQIAMISL
+20 NYYWQQIAMI
-31 LIILLSFLFPGG
+31 LILVISLSFLFPGG

-70 NNVELQSDL
+70 NSNELQSDL
-79 NEAIAL
+79 DEAITL
-85 EPYLFVRSNSA
+85 EPFIFIRSNNA
-96 VNKQIEEINTFFDLT
+96 VANQLQEIDTFFDLT
-111 KKIQIANLKLI
+111 KKIQRANIKLI
-122 ESRNNLYIERFSKN
+122 NSKNNLYRNRFSEN
-136 FNRSITI
+136 FNASRIA
-143 VEADSALLSELKN
+143 VEADSTSLEQLKN
-156 RMINIFSFTGED
+156 KMIEAFSFIDED
-168 DKWNKI
+168 DKWDMILFDNPSSRNKI
-174 LFESTSSSAKI
+174 NLEKI
-185 DLETLKKRIIK
+185 EKKIIK

-204 GIYDIPISNILSN
+204 GIYDIPILDILSK
-217 QVAMNLSDGKA
+217 QIAMNLLDGKA
-228 NILTDPSDYND
+228 NILVDPSDYND
-239 LQTAWTKARVEITN
+239 LQSAWTKARVEITN
-253 EFSDNQVIQR
+253 EFTENEMTQR

-274 KPNLIFDR
+274 KPNLLFNR
-282 ETTERRKQAR
+282 ETTERRQQAR

-322 KLYSLSVAV
+322 KLFSLSLAV

-339 ILQIALA
+339 IVQISLA
-346 YLGRLIV
+346 YIGRIIV

-361 FGFIFVYKRSIFEDQ
+361 FGFLFVYKKTIFEDQ
-376 KMVLFLSIIFLIEGV
+376 KMVLFLCFIFLIEGV
-391 LTYLLT
+391 LAYLFT
-397 QKFALSEYLI
+397 QKLALSEYLI

-431 MALLIGTQIGNNVEF
+431 MIFLIGTQIGNNVEF
-446 MITSV
+446 MITSL
-451 FISIMG
+451 FTSIMG

-474 FVLIAS
+474 FVLIGCS
-480 SAIAIVGQGLFKGHT
+480 TLAIIGQGLFKGYD
-495 WQVMSYDMT
+495 WQIMSYDMM

-542 QQPLLKRLQKE
+542 QQPLLKRLQQE

-587 YHDIGKML
+587 YHDIGKMI

-638 LPSIVSDFIP
+638 LPKIVSDFIP
-648 MHHGTTRVEYFYRK
+648 MHHGTSRVEYFYRQ
-662 AIEEEKNVDEDQFR
+662 ALEEDNNVDEEQFK
-676 YPGPKPN
+676 YSGPKPN

-704 EPDIIKIDDM
+704 EPDLIKIEEM

-721 RVSSG
+721 RISSG

-738 NRIKGNMDSNTG
+738 TRIKGNMDGNSG

-764 YPDELESNK
+764 YPEELENSK
-773 ATSND
+773 AAEK

>member
-1 MIRRQKKKSAL
+1 MIRNQKNKSFL
-12 ESIISQAN
+12 EIIFSQS
-20 NYRQQIAMISL
+20 NYYWQQIAMI
-31 LIILLSFLFPGG
+31 LILVISLSFLFPGG

-70 NNVELQSDL
+70 NSNELQSDL
-79 NEAIAL
+79 DEAITL
-85 EPYLFVRSNSA
+85 EPFIFIRSNDA
-96 VNKQIEEINTFFDLT
+96 VAKQLQEIDTFFDLT
-111 KKIQIANLKLI
+111 EKIQRANIKLI
-122 ESRNNLYIERFSKN
+122 NSKSNLYRERFSEN
-136 FNRSITI
+136 FNASRIA
-143 VEADSALLSELKN
+143 VEADSTSLEQLKDK
-156 RMINIFSFTGED
+156 MIETFSFIDED
-168 DKWNKI
+168 DKWGMI
-174 LFESTSSSAKI
+174 LFDDPSSRNNI
-185 DLETLKKRIIK
+185 DLEKIEKMMIK

-204 GIYDIPISNILSN
+204 GIYDIPISDILSK
-217 QVAMNLSDGKA
+217 QVAMNLLDGKA
-228 NILTDPSDYND
+228 NILVGPSDYND
-239 LQTAWTKARVEITN
+239 LQAAWTKARVEITN
-253 EFSDNQVIQR
+253 EFTENEITQR

-274 KPNLIFDR
+274 KPNLLFDR
-282 ETTERRKQAR
+282 ETTERRQQAR

-322 KLYSLSVAV
+322 KLFSLSLAV

-339 ILQIALA
+339 ILQITLA
-346 YLGRLIV
+346 YLGRIIV

-361 FGFIFVYKRSIFEDQ
+361 FGFLFVYKKTIFEDQ
-376 KMVLFLSIIFLIEGV
+376 KMVLFLCFIFLIEGV
-391 LTYLLT
+391 LAYLFT
-397 QKFALSEYLI
+397 QKLALSEYLI

-431 MALLIGTQIGNNVEF
+431 MIFLIGTQIGNNVEF
-446 MITSV
+446 MITSL
-451 FISIMG
+451 FTSIMG

-474 FVLIAS
+474 FVLIGCS
-480 SAIAIVGQGLFKGHT
+480 TLAIIGQGLFKGYD
-495 WQVMSYDMT
+495 WQIMSYDMM

-542 QQPLLKRLQKE
+542 QQPLLKRLQQE

-638 LPSIVSDFIP
+638 LPKIVSDFIP
-648 MHHGTTRVEYFYRK
+648 MHHGTSRVEYFYRQ
-662 AIEEEKNVDEDQFR
+662 ALEEDNNVDEEQFK
-676 YPGPKPN
+676 YSGPKPN

-704 EPDIIKIDDM
+704 EPDLIKIEEM

-721 RVSSG
+721 RISSG

-738 NRIKGNMDSNTG
+738 TRIKGNMDGNSG

-764 YPDELESNK
+764 YPEELENSK
-773 ATSND
+773 AAEK

>member
-1 MIRRQKKKSAL
+1 MIRNQKKKSFL
-12 ESIISQAN
+12 EIIFSQS
-20 NYRQQIAMISL
+20 NYYWQQIAMI
-31 LIILLSFLFPGG
+31 LILVISLSFLFPGG

-70 NNVELQSDL
+70 NSNELQSDL
-79 NEAIAL
+79 DEAITL
-85 EPYLFVRSNSA
+85 EPFIFIRSNDA
-96 VNKQIEEINTFFDLT
+96 VAKQLQEIDTFFDLT
-111 KKIQIANLKLI
+111 EKIQRANIKLI
-122 ESRNNLYIERFSKN
+122 NSKNNLYRERFSEN
-136 FNRSITI
+136 FNASRIA
-143 VEADSALLSELKN
+143 VEADSTSLEQLKDK
-156 RMINIFSFTGED
+156 MIETFSFIDED
-168 DKWNKI
+168 DKWGMV
-174 LFESTSSSAKI
+174 LFDDPSSRNNI
-185 DLETLKKRIIK
+185 DLEKIEKKIIK

-204 GIYDIPISNILSN
+204 GIYDIPISDILSK
-217 QVAMNLSDGKA
+217 QVAMNLLDGKA
-228 NILTDPSDYND
+228 NILVDPSDYND
-239 LQTAWTKARVEITN
+239 LQAAWTKARVEITN
-253 EFSDNQVIQR
+253 EFTENEITQR

-274 KPNLIFDR
+274 KPNLLFDR
-282 ETTERRKQAR
+282 ETTERRQQAR

-322 KLYSLSVAV
+322 KLFSLSLAV

-339 ILQIALA
+339 ILQITLA
-346 YLGRLIV
+346 YLGRIIV

-361 FGFIFVYKRSIFEDQ
+361 FGFLFVYKKTIFEDQ
-376 KMVLFLSIIFLIEGV
+376 KMVLFLCFIFLIEGV
-391 LTYLLT
+391 LAYLFT
-397 QKFALSEYLI
+397 QKLALSEYLI

-431 MALLIGTQIGNNVEF
+431 MIFLIGTQIGNNVEF
-446 MITSV
+446 MITSL
-451 FISIMG
+451 FTSIMG

-474 FVLIAS
+474 FVLIGCS
-480 SAIAIVGQGLFKGHT
+480 TLAIIGQGLFKGYD
-495 WQVMSYDMT
+495 WQIMSYDMM

-542 QQPLLKRLQKE
+542 QQPLLKRLQQE

-638 LPSIVSDFIP
+638 LPKIVSDFIP
-648 MHHGTTRVEYFYRK
+648 MHHGTSRVEYFYRQ
-662 AIEEEKNVDEDQFR
+662 ALEEDNNVDEEQFK
-676 YPGPKPN
+676 YSGPKPN

-704 EPDIIKIDDM
+704 EPDLIKIEEM

-721 RVSSG
+721 RISSG

-738 NRIKGNMDSNTG
+738 TRIKGNMDGNSG

-764 YPDELESNK
+764 YPEELENSK
-773 ATSND
+773 AAEK

>member
-1 MIRRQKKKSAL
+1 MIRNQKKKSFL
-12 ESIISQAN
+12 EIIFSQS
-20 NYRQQIAMISL
+20 NYYWQQIAMI
-31 LIILLSFLFPGG
+31 LILVISLSFLFPGG

-70 NNVELQSDL
+70 NSNELQSDL
-79 NEAIAL
+79 DEAITL
-85 EPYLFVRSNSA
+85 EPFIFIRSNDA
-96 VNKQIEEINTFFDLT
+96 VAKQLQEIDTFFDLT
-111 KKIQIANLKLI
+111 EKIQRANIKLI
-122 ESRNNLYIERFSKN
+122 NSKNNLYRERFSEN
-136 FNRSITI
+136 FNASRIA
-143 VEADSALLSELKN
+143 VEADSTSLEQLKN
-156 RMINIFSFTGED
+156 KMIEFFSFIDED
-168 DKWNKI
+168 DKWNMI
-174 LFESTSSSAKI
+174 LFGDLSSRNKI
-185 DLETLKKRIIK
+185 DLEKIENKIIK

-204 GIYDIPISNILSN
+204 GIYDIPISDILSK
-217 QVAMNLSDGKA
+217 QVAMNILDGKA
-228 NILTDPSDYND
+228 NILVDPSDYND
-239 LQTAWTKARVEITN
+239 LQAAWTKARVEITN
-253 EFSDNQVIQR
+253 EFTENEITQR

-274 KPNLIFDR
+274 KPNLLFDR
-282 ETTERRKQAR
+282 ETTERRQQAR

-322 KLYSLSVAV
+322 KLFSLSLAV
-331 DAKSASED
+331 DAQSASED
-339 ILQIALA
+339 ILQITLA
-346 YLGRLIV
+346 YLGRIIV

-361 FGFIFVYKRSIFEDQ
+361 FGFLFVYKKTIFENQ
-376 KMVLFLSIIFLIEGV
+376 KMVLFLCFIFLIEGV
-391 LTYLLT
+391 LAYLFT
-397 QKFALSEYLI
+397 QKLALSEYLI
-407 PITVAAMVITIMF
+407 PITVSAMVITIMF

-431 MALLIGTQIGNNVEF
+431 MIFLIGTQIGNNVEF
-446 MITSV
+446 MITSL
-451 FISIMG
+451 FTSIMG

-474 FVLIAS
+474 FVLIGCS
-480 SAIAIVGQGLFKGHT
+480 TLAIIGQGLFKGYD
-495 WQVMSYDMT
+495 WQIMSYDMM

-542 QQPLLKRLQKE
+542 QQPLLKRLQQE

-638 LPSIVSDFIP
+638 LPKIVSDFIP
-648 MHHGTTRVEYFYRK
+648 MHHGTSRVEYFYRQ
-662 AIEEEKNVDEDQFR
+662 ALEEDNNVDEEQFK
-676 YPGPKPN
+676 YSGPKPN

-704 EPDIIKIDDM
+704 EPDLIKIEEM

-721 RVSSG
+721 RISSG

-738 NRIKGNMDSNTG
+738 TRIKGNMDGNSG

-764 YPDELESNK
+764 YPEELENSK
-773 ATSND
+773 AAEK